1 MMTQAFYSGISGVK
15 THSAGIDIVSD
26 NIANISTIGY
36 RGNGYEF
43 SSLFESMLNTGSGL
57 NATSVDSTIGLGT
70 TVSATPM
77 MESLGS
83 EILSDKST
91 DLAIL
96 GDGWFGTQ
104 AEGNPVYTRDGNFT
118 FDVNDDLVTTDGFHV
133 LGTMGGNIQGE
144 VLTSILAEVPLG
156 SVSGQEALR
165 FPKTLTFP
173 PQPSTQ
179 ARFSGNIGTQDQVV
193 TMSAG
198 VVDGL
203 SNKNDLKLVFTQKP
217 VQTPPGIQW
226 DVTATTQSLDGNTI
240 YDTKTGSVAF
250 DSSGAISSST
260 LTTIDNNGTAVNID
274 LGAGFTGIVSIS
286 NLAVSSSSSADG
298 TIGGD
303 LDGYDINRNGEV
315 IATFTNG
322 MQSSVGKIA
331 VYHFVNDQG
340 LERIN
345 GSKFQESAN
354 SGQPIFFQDASG
366 KNVIGTDITNFKLE
380 GSNVSMEYGLTELII
395 LQRSYDANAKTIT
408 TADQMMQKALNMDA

>member
-1 MMTQAFYSGISGVK
+1 MTQAFYSGISGVK

-43 SSLFESMLNTGSGL
+43 SSLFENMLNTGSGI

-70 TVSATPM
+70 TLSATPM
-77 MESLGS
+77 MEGIGS

-104 AEGNPVYTRDGNFT
+104 AEGNPIYTRDGNFT

-144 VLTSILAEVPLG
+144 VLTSTLAEVPLG
-156 SVSGQEALR
+156 DVTGQEALR

-198 VVDGL
+198 VVDGF
-203 SNKNDLKLVFTQKP
+203 SNKNNLKLVFTQKP

-240 YDTKTGSVAF
+240 YDTKTGSVEF

-274 LGAGFTGIVSIS
+274 LGTDFTGIVSIS
-286 NLAVSSSSSADG
+286 NLAVSSSSIADG

-303 LDGYDINRNGEV
+303 LRGYDINKNGEV
-315 IATFTNG
+315 VATFTNG

-331 VYHFVNDQG
+331 IYHFANDQG

-408 TADQMMQKALNMDA
+408 TADEMMQKALNMDA

>member
-43 SSLFESMLNTGSGL
+43 SSLFENMLNTGSGI

-70 TVSATPM
+70 TLSATPM
-77 MESLGS
+77 MEGIGS

-104 AEGNPVYTRDGNFT
+104 AEGNPIYTRDGNFT

-144 VLTSILAEVPLG
+144 VLTSTLAEVPLG
-156 SVSGQEALR
+156 DVTGQEALR

-198 VVDGL
+198 VVDGF
-203 SNKNDLKLVFTQKP
+203 SNKNNLKLVFTQKP

-240 YDTKTGSVAF
+240 YDTKTGSVEF

-274 LGAGFTGIVSIS
+274 LGTDFTGIVSIS
-286 NLAVSSSSSADG
+286 NLAVSSSSIADG

-303 LDGYDINRNGEV
+303 LRGYDINKNGEV
-315 IATFTNG
+315 VATFTNG

-331 VYHFVNDQG
+331 IYHFANDQG

-408 TADQMMQKALNMDA
+408 TADEMMQKALNMDA